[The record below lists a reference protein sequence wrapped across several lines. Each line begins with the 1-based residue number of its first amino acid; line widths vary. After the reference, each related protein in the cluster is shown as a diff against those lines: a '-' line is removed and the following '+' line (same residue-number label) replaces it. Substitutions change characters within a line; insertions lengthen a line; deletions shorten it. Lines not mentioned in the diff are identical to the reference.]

1 MTSEQADTDALRRKT
16 RQHYDRFQFGFD
28 QEEILQE
35 KFDNRLMG
43 EAIREIAQPGALV
56 VDVGCGACRVAR
68 LGRRHTQ
75 ADTLSVDLSLNSLR
89 YARAM
94 DPGPLVA
101 GDNMHLPIASGSADL
116 IISNGVIHHT
126 PDSRLSFH
134 ELARILKPGGTLVV
148 SVYDRDGWY
157 YWVWH
162 YPGAGIR
169 ALRRLIGDAGIKYT
183 IFPFFH
189 IGVLVLLSLHTRR
202 FFRLPIETSWNLFHD
217 QFTTP
222 QCEFHTFDEV
232 AAWGKEV
239 GLQWREQRREAANQ
253 LATLRFRRPL
263 ESEPT
268 GASAA

>member
-1 MTSEQADTDALRRKT
+1 MTRERVSVDALRRKT

-35 KFDNRLMG
+35 KFDNRMMG
-43 EAIREIAQPGALV
+43 EAIRELAKPGALV

-68 LGRRHTQ
+68 LVRRHTR
-75 ADTLSVDLSLNSLR
+75 ADTLSVDLSVKSLHC
-89 YARAM
+89 ARGM
-94 DPGPLVA
+94 DSGPLVA
-101 GDNMHLPIASGSADL
+101 GDNMHLPIASDRADL

-126 PDSRLSFH
+126 PDSRSSFF

-148 SVYDRDGWY
+148 SVYDRNGWY
-157 YWVWH
+157 YWVWR
-162 YPGAGIR
+162 YPGALIR
-169 ALRRLIGDAGIKYT
+169 SLRGLVGDVALKYS

-189 IGVLVLLSLHTRR
+189 IGVLALLSWQTRR
-202 FFRLPIETSWNLFHD
+202 LFSLPVETSWNLFHD

-232 AAWGKEV
+232 AGWGTEI
-239 GLQWREQRREAANQ
+239 GLQWLEQRREAANQ

-263 ESEPT
+263 EPAPNQT
-268 GASAA
+268 SAT

>member
-1 MTSEQADTDALRRKT
+1 
-16 RQHYDRFQFGFD
+16 
-28 QEEILQE
+28 
-35 KFDNRLMG
+35 
-43 EAIREIAQPGALV
+43 

-68 LGRRHTQ
+68 LVRRHTQ
-75 ADTLSVDLSLNSLR
+75 ARTLSVDLSLNSLR
-89 YARAM
+89 HAKAM

-126 PDSRLSFH
+126 PDSRLSFR

-148 SVYDRDGWY
+148 SVYDREGWY

-162 YPGAGIR
+162 YPGALIR
-169 ALRRLIGDAGIKYT
+169 ALRKLVGDTGIKYT

-189 IGVLVLLSLHTRR
+189 VGVLVLLSFHTRR
-202 FFRLPIETSWNLFHD
+202 WFPLPAATSWNLFHD

-222 QCEFHTFDEV
+222 RCAFHTFDEV
-232 AAWGKEV
+232 RAWGTEV
-239 GLQWREQRREAANQ
+239 GLEWQEQRREAANQ

-268 GASAA
+268 EASAA